1 MSEDENDKP
10 TTIMSQE
17 ELDKSMKVDANRQAW
32 LDLAAVRQQETKR
45 NNKLDQIA
53 TMLRGEMAKLRSNI
67 SMCCGEKCGQ
77 QFCEGFGCSTLRHF
91 DRSLSTILTA
101 VLDTKDIEAK

>member
-1 MSEDENDKP
+1 MSEDEKP

-17 ELDKSMKVDANRQAW
+17 ELSKSLKVDANRQAW
-32 LDLAAVRQQETKR
+32 LDLAAVRQQEALR
-45 NNKLDQIA
+45 NQKLEQIA
-53 TMLRGEMAKLRSNI
+53 TMLQGEMAKLRSNI
-67 SMCCGEKCGQ
+67 SMCCGEKCGR

-101 VLDTKDIEAK
+101 VLDTKNIEAK